1 MDAALLELASRSG
14 CEGASGLDESLV
26 TAITGCYMPNR
37 ACRTAWTAAVG
48 PLTST

>member
-1 MDAALLELASRSG
+1 MDAALLDSASRSG

-26 TAITGCYMPNR
+26 TAVTGRHMPNR
-37 ACRTAWTAAVG
+37 ACRTAWTAAAG